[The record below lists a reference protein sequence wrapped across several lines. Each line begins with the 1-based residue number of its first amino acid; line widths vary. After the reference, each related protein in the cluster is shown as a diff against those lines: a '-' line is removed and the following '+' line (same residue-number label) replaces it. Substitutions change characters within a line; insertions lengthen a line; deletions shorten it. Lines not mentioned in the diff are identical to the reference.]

1 MPVNLPA
8 IDPAQL
14 TPIKGIRLGWAE
26 SEIKQKNRKD
36 LLVIEL
42 ADGCTVSGVFTQ
54 NRFCAA
60 PVTLCKTHL
69 AAVQAGEV
77 EGIKALV
84 VNTGNANAGTGE
96 QGMLD
101 AQITCKQLAEAMDIP
116 VQSVL
121 PFSTGVILEHL
132 PMDKILNGLPKALDN
147 LTADNWADAASAIMT
162 TDIAPKAYSKQV
174 AVGGQDITVTGIS
187 KGAGMIHPNMATMLG
202 YLATDAKIAQSL
214 LDEIT
219 REIADLS
226 FNCIS
231 VDGDTSTN
239 DSFIIMATGKAQMA
253 EISERS
259 DAAFKPIFD
268 ELVNAAQYLAKA
280 IVRDGEGA
288 TKFLTVTV
296 KGAKSVDEAKS
307 IGFSIGKSPLV
318 KTAMF
323 ASDPNLGRVL
333 AAIGYASRECES
345 LVDLNTDELE
355 LYFGDVLVAEK
366 GGRAESY
373 IEEDGQAVMDQ
384 AEIDITV
391 QLHRGEQQ
399 ATIWTC
405 DFSYDYVRIN
415 AEYRT

>member
-1 MPVNLPA
+1 MPVNLPE
-8 IDPAQL
+8 INPEL
-14 TPIKGIRLGWAE
+14 LSPIKGIRLGWAE
-26 SEIKQKNRKD
+26 SNIKQENRKD
-36 LLVIEL
+36 LLVIEI
-42 ADGCTVSGVFTQ
+42 AEGSSVSGVFTQ

-60 PVTLCKTHL
+60 PVTLCKKHL
-69 AAVQAGEV
+69 AAVQSQQIS
-77 EGIKALV
+77 GIKALV

-96 QGMLD
+96 QGMSD
-101 AQITCKQLAEAMDIP
+101 ALSTCESLAEIMAIP
-116 VQSVL
+116 VESIL

-132 PMDKILNGLPKALDN
+132 PMDKLLAGLPHAVAN
-147 LTADNWADAASAIMT
+147 LKIDHWADAASAIMT
-162 TDIAPKAYSKQV
+162 TDIAPKAYSSTIAIAEQSV
-174 AVGGQDITVTGIS
+174 NITGIS

-202 YLATDAKIAQSL
+202 YLATDANISQPL
-214 LDEIT
+214 LDEMT
-219 REIADLS
+219 KEIADLS

-239 DSFIIMATGKAQMA
+239 DSFIIVATGQSTAPVINNRNDQG
-253 EISERS
+253 
-259 DAAFKPIFD
+259 FKEVFTA
-268 ELVNAAQYLAKA
+268 LVDAAQYLAKA

-288 TKFLTVTV
+288 TKFITVSITGALTVE
-296 KGAKSVDEAKS
+296 EAKT

-333 AAIGYASRECES
+333 AAIGYASRECAS
-345 LVDLNTDELE
+345 LEDLDTNQLE

-366 GGRAESY
+366 GGRAASY
-373 IEEDGQAVMDQ
+373 QEDMGQAVMNE

-391 QLHRGEQQ
+391 QLHRGEAK

-405 DFSYDYVRIN
+405 DFSYDYVKIN